1 MTVHYRELV
10 VSQEATLLSEYIWKY
25 EKLDGDTLKNR
36 SIRLKPSIHVNLN
49 LQIMC
54 KKKKKT
60 KSHILKTKFFLKGE
74 ILEQNKT

>member
-54 KKKKKT
+54 KKKKKLRVT
-60 KSHILKTKFFLKGE
+60 FWKLNFSLKVRF
-74 ILEQNKT
+74 